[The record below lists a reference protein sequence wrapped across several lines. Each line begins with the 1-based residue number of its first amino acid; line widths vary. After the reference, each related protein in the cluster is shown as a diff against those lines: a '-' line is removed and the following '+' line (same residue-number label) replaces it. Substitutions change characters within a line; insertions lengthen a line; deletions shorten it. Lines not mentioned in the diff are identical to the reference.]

1 MTPTALP
8 DPSPEEAQ
16 TLLRSERFRKLAG
29 ELRCL
34 VCQNQTLADSNAEL
48 AGDLRAEVLRQMAS
62 GKDDAAIKTH
72 LVDRFGEF
80 VLYRPTLSAHN
91 LGLWAGPA
99 VIAAL
104 GGMALWRLTRRKALL
119 ASSGTPS
126 GSAGVS
132 RRSGSGTPPI
142 PSPDRPSPDHSSPD
156 SSLARIN
163 ALLGPSPGDL
173 PSSSK
178 PSPGGEG
185 PHPTTR
191 KV

>member
-8 DPSPEEAQ
+8 DPSPAEAQ
-16 TLLRSERFRKLAG
+16 ALLRSERFRKLAG

-72 LVDRFGEF
+72 LVERFGEF

-99 VIAAL
+99 VLAAL
-104 GGMALWRLTRRKALL
+104 GGAALWRLTRRRRLVAA
-119 ASSGTPS
+119 AS
-126 GSAGVS
+126 AAAHVS
-132 RRSGSGTPPI
+132 DT
-142 PSPDRPSPDHSSPD
+142 
-156 SSLARIN
+156 SLDRIN
-163 ALLGPSPGDL
+163 ALLEPAASDQQAPDSSPPQG
-173 PSSSK
+173 K
-178 PSPGGEG
+178 SP
-185 PHPTTR
+185 HVR
-191 KV
+191 ARRV

>member
-1 MTPTALP
+1 MNPTALP

-16 TLLRSERFRKLAG
+16 ALLRSERFRKLAG

-72 LVDRFGEF
+72 LVERFGEF

-99 VIAAL
+99 VLAAL
-104 GGMALWRLTRRKALL
+104 GGVALWRLTRRRSLL
-119 ASSGTPS
+119 ASA
-126 GSAGVS
+126 SA
-132 RRSGSGTPPI
+132 
-142 PSPDRPSPDHSSPD
+142 PDA
-156 SSLARIN
+156 SLDRID
-163 ALLGPSPGDL
+163 ALLGPVSSDRGSPVT
-173 PSSSK
+173 PAPQS
-178 PSPGGEG
+178 EG
-185 PHPTTR
+185 RHATTR
-191 KV
+191 RV